1 MERLSRALISAQIKV
16 ILLGVTGV
24 GTKVHE
30 YERWAANWKDYLA
43 FFKEGSKIKGWTIT
57 RTKTPETSKT
67 PSTNTRIHTF
77 IIRGYYSLD
86 DSEATEE
93 TFQDLIESI
102 ATAFRTEPTINGTA
116 FDSSPLQVDTVA
128 AVMFSNVLCHF
139 CQLRLDVEEEKQWR

>member
-1 MERLSRALISAQIKV
+1 MSRALISAQIKG

-43 FFKEGSKIKGWTIT
+43 LFKEGSKIKGWTIT

-67 PSTNTRIHTF
+67 PSANTRIHTF

-86 DSEATEE
+86 DSEATEI
-93 TFQDLIESI
+93 TFQDLVDEI
-102 ATAFRTEPTINGTA
+102 ATAFRTKPTLNETA
-116 FDSSPLQVDTVA
+116 ADSSPLQVDTVTGIT
-128 AVMFSNVLCHF
+128 FGDVLCHF
-139 CQLRLDVEEEKQWR
+139 CQLRLEVEEEEQWR